1 MFSKKPSYSVQF
13 DWDTETTSISI
24 DTKVK
29 TILSTTIL
37 KAKIYLTTIIIIIQR
52 KWRDLILTFDLCYRQ
67 SLNYCWNQLHRF
79 KIFATDS
86 RSSSSSKQVNNQ
98 VKIVNND
105 ALKPALK
112 PSLLQSMNFDAYVK
126 INVLQT
132 ILSTGVILFQHLI
145 IILFYYYYFQK

>member
-1 MFSKKPSYSVQF
+1 
-13 DWDTETTSISI
+13 
-24 DTKVK
+24 VK
-29 TILSTTIL
+29 TIVSTTFL

-52 KWRDLILTFDLCYRQ
+52 KWRDLILMFALYYRQ
-67 SLNYCWNQLHRF
+67 FLNYCWNQLHQF
-79 KIFATDS
+79 KIFTADS
-86 RSSSSSKQVNNQ
+86 RSSSNSSSSSSSSNSKQINSQ
-98 VKIVNND
+98 VKTVNND

>member
-1 MFSKKPSYSVQF
+1 M
-13 DWDTETTSISI
+13 ETTSISRN
-24 DTKVK
+24 TKVK
-29 TILSTTIL
+29 TIISTTIL
-37 KAKIYLTTIIIIIQR
+37 KAKIYLSTIIIIIQR
-52 KWRDLILTFDLCYRQ
+52 KWRDLILMFDLYYRQ
-67 SLNYCWNQLHRF
+67 FLNYCWNQLHQL
-79 KIFATDS
+79 KLFATDS
-86 RSSSSSKQVNNQ
+86 RSSSSSSSSSTSSKQINSQ
-98 VKIVNND
+98 VKTVNND

>member
-1 MFSKKPSYSVQF
+1 M
-13 DWDTETTSISI
+13 ETASISRN
-24 DTKVK
+24 TKVK
-29 TILSTTIL
+29 TIISTTIL

-52 KWRDLILTFDLCYRQ
+52 KWRDLILMFNLYYRQ
-67 SLNYCWNQLHRF
+67 FLNYCWNQLHQL

-86 RSSSSSKQVNNQ
+86 RSSSSSSSRTSSKQINSQ
-98 VKIVNND
+98 VKTVNND

>member
-1 MFSKKPSYSVQF
+1 MK
-13 DWDTETTSISI
+13 
-24 DTKVK
+24 
-29 TILSTTIL
+29 
-37 KAKIYLTTIIIIIQR
+37 
-52 KWRDLILTFDLCYRQ
+52 FDLYTR
-67 SLNYCWNQLHRF
+67 LIWNYCWNNLHQF

-86 RSSSSSKQVNNQ
+86 MNGIGSSSSSSSSSNSSSKQINRQ
-98 VKIVNND
+98 VKTVKNDVNT
-105 ALKPALK
+105 ALKPSLK

>member
-1 MFSKKPSYSVQF
+1 M
-13 DWDTETTSISI
+13 ETTSISRN
-24 DTKVK
+24 TKVK
-29 TILSTTIL
+29 TIISTTIL

-52 KWRDLILTFDLCYRQ
+52 KWRDLILMFDLYYRQ
-67 SLNYCWNQLHRF
+67 FLNYCWNQLHQF

-86 RSSSSSKQVNNQ
+86 RSSSSSSSTSSKQINSQ
-98 VKIVNND
+98 VKTVNND

-145 IILFYYYYFQK
+145 IILFYYFYFQK